1 MIEALKEAFPMLLGL
16 ALSPFPLI
24 AIIIILMTPK
34 AKSNSLWF
42 LLGWIFGIYSIGLLV
57 LIIPGL
63 GSNSDIPSIYSGGI
77 RIALGLSLLIIA
89 FKKWLNRPR
98 SGDEIVTPKMFLSID
113 KFGLR
118 KSMLTGF
125 LFSAANVKNMA
136 FSAAGSLRINQSL
149 AGNESVFIALLLFS
163 LIGSLT
169 LIFPIIIYAFTEKK
183 IEPTFLIWK
192 KWLIKNNAILLVFM
206 LGIVGLI
213 LVKGGIEILKEVIL
227 KHFT

>member
-1 MIEALKEAFPMLLGL
+1 MIEALKDAFPMLLGL

-42 LLGWIFGIYSIGLLV
+42 LLGWILGIYGIGLLV
-57 LIIPGL
+57 LFIPGL
-63 GSNSDIPSIYSGGI
+63 GSNHDTPSLYSGLI
-77 RIALGLSLLIIA
+77 RIVLGLSLLIFA
-89 FKKWLNRPR
+89 FKTWLNRPGR
-98 SGDEIVTPKMFLSID
+98 GDEIVTPKLFLSID

-136 FSAAGSLRINQSL
+136 FSAAGALRLNQSL
-149 AGNESVFIALLLFS
+149 AGNESIYIALLFFS
-163 LIGSLT
+163 LFGSLT
-169 LIFPIIIYAFTEKK
+169 LLFPIIIYAFAEKK

-192 KWLIKNNAILLVFM
+192 KWLIKNNAILLVFI

-213 LVKGGIEILKEVIL
+213 LVKAGIEILK
-227 KHFT
+227 

>member
-1 MIEALKEAFPMLLGL
+1 MIEALKDAFPMSLGL

-42 LLGWIFGIYSIGLLV
+42 LLGWILGIYGVGLLV

-63 GSNSDIPSIYSGGI
+63 GTKHDTPSIYSGAI
-77 RIALGLSLLIIA
+77 RIVLGLSLLIFA
-89 FKKWLNRPR
+89 FKTWLNRPR
-98 SGDEIVTPKMFLSID
+98 GGDEIVTPKLFLSMD

-136 FSAAGSLRINQSL
+136 LSAAGAVRINQSL
-149 AGNESVFIALLLFS
+149 PENESIFIAMLLFS

-169 LIFPIIIYAFTEKK
+169 LLFPVMVYVFAEKR

-192 KWLIKNNAILLVFM
+192 KWLIKNNKVLLAFILSF
-206 LGIVGLI
+206 IGLI
-213 LVKGGIEILKEVIL
+213 LVKGGIEILL
-227 KHFT
+227 

>member
-1 MIEALKEAFPMLLGL
+1 MIEALKDAFPMSLGL

-42 LLGWIFGIYSIGLLV
+42 LLGWIFGIYGIGLLV

-63 GSNSDIPSIYSGGI
+63 GSNNEIPSIYSGGI
-77 RIALGLSLLIIA
+77 RIALGLSLLIYA
-89 FKKWLNRPR
+89 FKTWLNRPR
-98 SGDEIVTPKMFLSID
+98 SGDEIVTPKLFLSID
-113 KFGLR
+113 RFGLR

-136 FSAAGSLRINQSL
+136 FSAAGTVRINQSL
-149 AGNESVFIALLLFS
+149 PGNESVFIALLLFS

-169 LIFPIIIYAFTEKK
+169 LIFPVIIYAFTEKK

-206 LGIVGLI
+206 LGIIGLI
-213 LVKGGIEILKEVIL
+213 LVKGGIEILI
-227 KHFT
+227 

>member
-1 MIEALKEAFPMLLGL
+1 MFEALKEAFPMSLGL

-34 AKSNSLWF
+34 SKSNSLWF
-42 LLGWIFGIYSIGLLV
+42 LLGWILGIYAIGLLV

-63 GSNSDIPSIYSGGI
+63 ANKHDTPNIYSGVI
-77 RIALGLSLLIIA
+77 RIVLGLSLLIFA
-89 FKKWLNRPR
+89 FKTWLNRPR
-98 SGDEIVTPKMFLSID
+98 PGDEIVTPKLFLSID
-113 KFGLR
+113 KFGFR

-136 FSAAGSLRINQSL
+136 FSAAGALRINQSL
-149 AGNESVFIALLLFS
+149 AGTESIFIALLLFS

-169 LIFPIIIYAFTEKK
+169 LIFPVMVYVFAEKR

-192 KWLIKNNAILLVFM
+192 KWLIKNNKILLV
-206 LGIVGLI
+206 LI
-213 LVKGGIEILKEVIL
+213 LGFIGLMLVHGGIEILK
-227 KHFT
+227 

>member
-1 MIEALKEAFPMLLGL
+1 MIEALKDAFPMSLGL

-42 LLGWIFGIYSIGLLV
+42 LLGWILGIYGIGLLI

-63 GSNSDIPSIYSGGI
+63 GSKHDTPSIYSGAI
-77 RIALGLSLLIIA
+77 RIALGLSLLIFA
-89 FKKWLNRPR
+89 FKTWLDRPR
-98 SGDEIVTPKMFLSID
+98 SGDEIVTPKLFLSID

-136 FSAAGSLRINQSL
+136 FSAAGTVRINQSL
-149 AGNESVFIALLLFS
+149 PENESIFIALLLFS

-169 LIFPIIIYAFTEKK
+169 LIFPVVIYVFAEKK
-183 IEPTFLIWK
+183 IEPTFLLWK
-192 KWLIKNNAILLVFM
+192 KWLIKNNAMVLIILLGV
-206 LGIVGLI
+206 IGLM
-213 LVKGGIEILKEVIL
+213 LVKSGVGIFI
-227 KHFT
+227 

>member
-1 MIEALKEAFPMLLGL
+1 MIEALKDAFPMSLGL

-42 LLGWIFGIYSIGLLV
+42 LLGWISGIYGIGLLV
-57 LIIPGL
+57 LVIPGL
-63 GSNSDIPSIYSGGI
+63 GSNHDTPSIYSGAI
-77 RIALGLSLLIIA
+77 RIALGLSLLIFA
-89 FKKWLNRPR
+89 LKTWLNRPR
-98 SGDEIVTPKMFLSID
+98 RGDEIVTPKLFLSID

-136 FSAAGSLRINQSL
+136 FSAAGAIRINQSL
-149 AGNESVFIALLLFS
+149 AANQSIFIALLLFS

-169 LIFPIIIYAFTEKK
+169 LIFPVIIYAFAEKK
-183 IEPTFLIWK
+183 IEPTFLLWK
-192 KWLIKNNAILLVFM
+192 KWLIKNNAIVLVLI
-206 LGIVGLI
+206 LGFIGLI
-213 LVKGGIEILKEVIL
+213 LVKGGIEILK
-227 KHFT
+227 

>member
-1 MIEALKEAFPMLLGL
+1 MIEVLKDAFPMSLGL

-42 LLGWIFGIYSIGLLV
+42 LLGWIFGIYGIGLLV

-63 GSNSDIPSIYSGGI
+63 GSNGDIPSIYSGGI

-98 SGDEIVTPKMFLSID
+98 SGDEIVTPKLFLSID

-149 AGNESVFIALLLFS
+149 AGNKSVFIALLLFS

-169 LIFPIIIYAFTEKK
+169 LIIPVIIYAFAEKK

-192 KWLIKNNAILLVFM
+192 KWLIKNNAILLVFI

-213 LVKGGIEILKEVIL
+213 LVKGGLEILK
-227 KHFT
+227 

>member
-1 MIEALKEAFPMLLGL
+1 MIEALKDAFPMSLGL

-42 LLGWIFGIYSIGLLV
+42 LLGWIFGIYGIGLLV

-63 GSNSDIPSIYSGGI
+63 GSNNEIPSIYSGGI
-77 RIALGLSLLIIA
+77 RIVLGLSLLIYA
-89 FKKWLNRPR
+89 FKTWLNRPR
-98 SGDEIVTPKMFLSID
+98 SGDEIVTPKLFLSID
-113 KFGLR
+113 RFGLR

-136 FSAAGSLRINQSL
+136 FSAAGTVRINQSL
-149 AGNESVFIALLLFS
+149 PGNESVFIALLLFS

-169 LIFPIIIYAFTEKK
+169 LIFPVIIYAFTEKK

-206 LGIVGLI
+206 LGIIGLI
-213 LVKGGIEILKEVIL
+213 LVKGGIEILI
-227 KHFT
+227 

>member
-1 MIEALKEAFPMLLGL
+1 MIEALKDAFPMSLGL

-42 LLGWIFGIYSIGLLV
+42 LLGWILGIYGIGLLI

-63 GSNSDIPSIYSGGI
+63 DSKHSMPSVYSGVI
-77 RIALGLSLLIIA
+77 RIVLGLSLLFFA
-89 FKKWLNRPR
+89 FKTWLNRPG
-98 SGDEIVTPKMFLSID
+98 SEDEIVTPKLFLSID

-136 FSAAGSLRINQSL
+136 FSAAGAVRINQSL
-149 AGNESVFIALLLFS
+149 PENESIFIAMLLFS

-169 LIFPIIIYAFTEKK
+169 LLFPVMVYVFAEKK

-192 KWLIKNNAILLVFM
+192 KWLIKNNAILLIILLGTIGLM
-206 LGIVGLI
+206 LL
-213 LVKGGIEILKEVIL
+213 KSGIEIFI
-227 KHFT
+227 